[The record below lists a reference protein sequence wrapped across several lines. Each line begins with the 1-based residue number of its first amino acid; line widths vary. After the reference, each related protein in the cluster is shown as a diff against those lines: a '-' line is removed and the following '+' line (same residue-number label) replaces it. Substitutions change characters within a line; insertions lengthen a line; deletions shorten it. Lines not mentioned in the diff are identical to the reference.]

1 MGQLEAHG
9 KQHEKNILLML
20 KSSHNRISGEL
31 ETAEKE
37 HNKIKDSI
45 RASEGLVSKLET
57 MDRLKVELP
66 KLRTGNAQMN
76 LILTSL
82 SRKINDLQEE
92 LIDLRKARE
101 QLQKEHSEIII
112 KRNEIVN
119 LRSKI
124 MPEAKLREL
133 KTKLTRDSAGLKN
146 ISKEFDRLKNDVPLL
161 IEKKESLK
169 EELDQTVKQIPLV
182 LKQVTSMKERID
194 RLAPK
199 VTSEDEVKDLEEKV
213 RVLGPKKEN
222 LTEENREISPKIV
235 SITEEEEKLSSI
247 FDAYKSKN
255 KKDEAKLSDLEKTRR
270 EMDITEDKLAKLRD
284 DMSSLQGECEGKKEN
299 VEKLKKKYSE
309 LLNTNQTY
317 KATIKEVEEGTEQ
330 LKEIMGK

>member
-1 MGQLEAHG
+1 MGQLKAHG
-9 KQHEKNILLML
+9 KQHEKNILLLL
-20 KSSHNRISGEL
+20 KSSNNRISGEL

-45 RASEGLVSKLET
+45 RASEGLVSRLET

-76 LILTSL
+76 LILISL

-92 LIDLRKARE
+92 LIDLRKVRE
-101 QLQKEHSEIII
+101 QLQKEHSEIIK
-112 KRNEIVN
+112 KRNEVVN

-124 MPEAKLREL
+124 IPEAKLREL
-133 KTKLTRDSAGLKN
+133 KTKLAEDSAGLKN

-182 LKQVTSMKERID
+182 QKQVTSMKERID

-199 VTSEDEVKDLEEKV
+199 VTSEDEVKNLEEEV
-213 RVLGPKKEN
+213 RTLGPKKEN
-222 LTEENREISPKIV
+222 LTEENREISPKIA
-235 SITEEEEKLSSI
+235 SIKEEEEKLSSI
-247 FDAYKSKN
+247 LDAYKSKN
-255 KKDEAKLSDLEKTRR
+255 QKDEAKLSDLEKTRR
-270 EMDITEDKLAKLRD
+270 EMDITEDKLAKSRD
-284 DMSSLQGECEGKKEN
+284 DISSITGEFEDKKEN
-299 VEKLKKKYSE
+299 IVKLKKEYSE
-309 LLNTNQTY
+309 SLNANQAY
-317 KATIKEVEEGTEQ
+317 KATIKEVEEGTDQ
-330 LKEIMGK
+330 LREMMGE